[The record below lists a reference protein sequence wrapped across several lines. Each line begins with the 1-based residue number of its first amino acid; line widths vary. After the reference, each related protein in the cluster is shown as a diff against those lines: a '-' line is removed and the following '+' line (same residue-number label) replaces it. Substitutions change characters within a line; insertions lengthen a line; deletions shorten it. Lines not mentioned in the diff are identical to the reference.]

1 MLFNSP
7 EFLFAF
13 LPAFLILYFLSPG
26 RLKNAILF
34 LASLLFYFTTSA
46 ELTLVLIASVI
57 FNYWAALRIGK
68 AAGPRRQFLFALAVG
83 VNLAPL
89 LYYKYARFFLDATG
103 DALRFIG
110 IEPTLP
116 DINPILPIGISFF
129 TFQAISYVADISCA
143 ARKRRAMPSI
153 SACIIHAFHN

>member
-83 VNLAPL
+83 
-89 LYYKYARFFLDATG
+89 
-103 DALRFIG
+103 
-110 IEPTLP
+110 
-116 DINPILPIGISFF
+116 
-129 TFQAISYVADISCA
+129 
-143 ARKRRAMPSI
+143 SI
-153 SACIIHAFHN
+153 SRRSCTTSMRASFLMRPAMR